1 MCRCVEWKFNYFIV
15 CIVIIIWKFCWILIV
30 IVEFSMEM
38 VIENEEL
45 NFIILSQFYS
55 IIDCY
60 VFIIISINF
69 NCHLCISID
78 VSWEYIDVEFL

>member
-1 MCRCVEWKFNYFIV
+1 
-15 CIVIIIWKFCWILIV
+15 
-30 IVEFSMEM
+30 MEM

-45 NFIILSQFYS
+45 NFIVLSQFYS